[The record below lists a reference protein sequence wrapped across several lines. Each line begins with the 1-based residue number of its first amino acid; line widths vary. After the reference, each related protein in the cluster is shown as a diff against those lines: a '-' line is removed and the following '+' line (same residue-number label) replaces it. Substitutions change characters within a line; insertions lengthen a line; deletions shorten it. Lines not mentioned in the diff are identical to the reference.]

1 MGRVKLKIKKLEN
14 TNGRQATYA
23 KRKHGIM
30 KKANELSILCDI
42 DIILLMFSPT
52 GKPSLCNGKRSSIE
66 EVIAKFAQLTP
77 QERAKRKLESLE
89 ALKKTFKKLDH
100 DVNVQEFL
108 GTRYLMIQFQRHSFS
123 FYLINNHLKFLFEE
137 CSFAVTCS
145 IFLKLFEQDLTNQ
158 ARLLQSQL
166 SEMHR
171 RLRYWTN
178 PDKINSVEHLG
189 QMENSLRDSLNHLR
203 MHKENLGKQ
212 ELMSLECTTQFQNGI
227 CIPFRMGSEEQLQT
241 LSWIP
246 NNDNRHMV
254 LPEDPNLLSHR
265 DVECSGSSSF
275 GSYSGYFGPGK
286 SSEISNSGQDSSLL
300 SELSGTQSLR
310 LQLGGQCSYIPYNV
324 SLLNDKF
331 QPVSEMNIQE
341 NPVDYHVSGSLE
353 VPRPGFDTTP
363 GSWAS
368 TSGPCEVTLFDERLY
383 SQASSLNSGVS

>member
-89 ALKKTFKKLDH
+89 ALRKTFKKLDH
-100 DVNVQEFL
+100 DVNIQEFL
-108 GTRYLMIQFQRHSFS
+108 GTGSQTI
-123 FYLINNHLKFLFEE
+123 E
-137 CSFAVTCS
+137 
-145 IFLKLFEQDLTNQ
+145 DLTNQ
-158 ARLLQSQL
+158 MRLLQTQI
-166 SEMHR
+166 SEIHR
-171 RLRYWTN
+171 RLSYWTN
-178 PDKINSVEHLG
+178 PEKINSVEHLG
-189 QMENSLRDSLNHLR
+189 QMENSIRESLNQIRL
-203 MHKENLGKQ
+203 HKENIGKQ
-212 ELMSLECTTQFQNGI
+212 QLMSLECTGQFQNGLH
-227 CIPFRMGSEEQLQT
+227 IPFRLGSEQQLQP

-275 GSYSGYFGPGK
+275 GSYSGYFGTNK
-286 SSEISNSGQDSSLL
+286 SSEISNSGQESSLL
-300 SELSGTQSLR
+300 SELSGTASLR
-310 LQLGGQCSYIPYNV
+310 LQLGGQCSYLPYNV
-324 SLLNDKF
+324 NLLNDKF
-331 QPVSEMNIQE
+331 QPVGEMNIQE

-353 VPRPGFDTTP
+353 APRPGYDTH

-368 TSGPCEVTLFDERLY
+368 TSGPCEVSLFDGRLY
-383 SQASSLNSGVS
+383 SQVRFHSVYSGFSQVNVLFFCTHYIDNS